1 MRKKEKKVEPIDLP
15 KSARVGD
22 SFIGITNMHTPYLNC
37 ILSIA
42 KNDKNL
48 SFEDIFCQKQ
58 VQHVESLRSLAS
70 HARYLFLLTLFS
82 AGFLLTHKQL
92 H

>member
-1 MRKKEKKVEPIDLP
+1 MASILASVFSKAMKVIACEKDPPPPKKKVEPIDLP

-42 KNDKNL
+42 KNDQN
-48 SFEDIFCQKQ
+48 FVF
-58 VQHVESLRSLAS
+58 
-70 HARYLFLLTLFS
+70 
-82 AGFLLTHKQL
+82 
-92 H
+92 